1 MKLFKFVISRI
12 LIFTIVLAGLT
23 FVVVYFVGR
32 QYEQQINIERRSTAL
47 SIVRLTALNAQN
59 LFEDTQPLLLSLIQ
73 LPAVREKDS
82 ASCSELFAEIVN
94 QRSLYARLAASD
106 ANGDIFCESVPLDEP
121 INIKDRTYF
130 QRAKETRNFVV
141 SDFQIG
147 RSSKIPVIIFA
158 YPTLDESGE
167 FTGLVLAS
175 VDLRWFE
182 YYAAQAE
189 MPHGAVMTI
198 FDANGLIFARYP
210 DNDNLIGKIVPENSL
225 VQLAAEQHEG
235 TVVTK
240 GFDNKERIYAF
251 TVLPDIRSDGGVVH
265 LSIGFLR

>member
-1 MKLFKFVISRI
+1 MKLFRQAVLKV
-12 LIFTIVLAGLT
+12 LIFLLVLSGLV
-23 FVVVYFVGR
+23 FVTVYSVGKR
-32 QYEQQINIERRSTAL
+32 YEQQIDIERRSAAL

-59 LFEDTQPLLLSLIQ
+59 LFKDTQPLLLSLIQ

-82 ASCSELFAEIVN
+82 ASCGELFAEIID
-94 QRSLYARLAASD
+94 QSRLYARLAASD

-130 QRAKETRNFVV
+130 QRAKETRDFVV

-158 YPTLDESGE
+158 YPMLDERGE
-167 FTGLVLAS
+167 FIGLVLAS
-175 VDLRWFE
+175 IDLRWFE
-182 YYAAQAE
+182 YYAAQVE
-189 MPHGAVMTI
+189 MPDGAVMPI
-198 FDANGLIFARYP
+198 FDANGLILARYP
-210 DNDNLIGKIVPENSL
+210 DNDNLISKKVPENSL
-225 VQLAAEQHEG
+225 VQLAVEQHEG

-251 TVLPDIRSDGGVVH
+251 TVLPDIRSDGGAVH